1 MIFCHYSRRIKMVPG
16 GLGHVQKKLVIFVHH
31 FPNLH
36 TKSFIEDRVNRLHRH
51 LRFENLQF
59 QVYIRNQQD
68 HNSHCQF
75 FLSNWL
81 TFLLLAAMLTLFRLW
96 GRTNTFK
103 ANYPRLKVCFQKN
116 INNYFD
122 KVNLH
127 KRITFSEHVH
137 FWKPLQSGHRL
148 SSEDIAE

>member
-1 MIFCHYSRRIKMVPG
+1 MRELIGMILIPSQRGHHQNLPKWHHHHVKLTFQEVLYEEMIFCHYMRRIKMVPG

-68 HNSHCQF
+68 HQSLPVF
-75 FLSNWL
+75 FVKLADLPPFSSN
-81 TFLLLAAMLTLFRLW
+81 ADA
-96 GRTNTFK
+96 
-103 ANYPRLKVCFQKN
+103 
-116 INNYFD
+116 
-122 KVNLH
+122 
-127 KRITFSEHVH
+127 FSTMRQDEH
-137 FWKPLQSGHRL
+137 LQSKL
-148 SSEDIAE
+148 SQA